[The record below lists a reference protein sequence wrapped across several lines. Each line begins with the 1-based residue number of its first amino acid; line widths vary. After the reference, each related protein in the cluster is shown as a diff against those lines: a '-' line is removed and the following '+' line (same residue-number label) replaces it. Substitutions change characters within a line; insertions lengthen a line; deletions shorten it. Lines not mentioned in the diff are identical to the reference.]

1 MPQKSSTETTSSSA
15 EANGFPHAASEA
27 KPAVVFP
34 TAKTSKEKADDQP
47 APDAPQDKAADTSVA
62 KPTDD
67 SSDTKHDDEPAI
79 APSPAISRRPSG
91 RFMDVVHP
99 SSVMRGHSVSQPRT
113 GVTLQPTGSYLSGR
127 AGNNGQQ
134 GVNMTEDAE
143 DASSDMM
150 ADDNTAHSPA
160 ADREIKRRP
169 LRLVLQP
176 DPSHV
181 AEGLTSD
188 NVSLNTKDVPDYES
202 MASEAEASTDS
213 AFIEE
218 GLLAEDAPAKAADSE
233 GLTMDELTA
242 DDDHLVTD
250 AAAGD
255 EVVEHHDEAADTD
268 IAADRTSLEATID
281 EIEASEVSEQLDADA
296 TSVGASSK
304 QPAADTSELDSELM
318 AIESMDESGAEI
330 AGDETPRRPHTP
342 GDIPQQ
348 YTAGDEIAPDPEPMF
363 DAAASQPA
371 TGEALQ
377 PDKKKSGIG
386 TILLIILFA
395 LIGVGG
401 GAAAYFFLLYYK

>member
-1 MPQKSSTETTSSSA
+1 M
-15 EANGFPHAASEA
+15 
-27 KPAVVFP
+27 VFP
-34 TAKTSKEKADDQP
+34 DIKTPDKKANDQP
-47 APDAPQDKAADTSVA
+47 ASDAPQDKAADTSAA

-67 SSDTKHDDEPAI
+67 SSDTERGNESTV

-99 SSVMRGHSVSQPRT
+99 SSVMRGHSVSQSRA

-127 AGNNGQQ
+127 AGNDGQQ
-134 GVNMTEDAE
+134 GVNMAETTEDV
-143 DASSDMM
+143 SSDMM
-150 ADDNTAHSPA
+150 ADDSTAHSSV

-169 LRLVLQP
+169 PRLVLQP

-218 GLLAEDAPAKAADSE
+218 GLLAEDAPVKAADSE

-255 EVVEHHDEAADTD
+255 EVVEHRDEAADTD

-304 QPAADTSELDSELM
+304 QSAADTSELDSELM
-318 AIESMDESGAEI
+318 AIESMDESDAETV
-330 AGDETPRRPHTP
+330 DETPRRPHTP

>member
-1 MPQKSSTETTSSSA
+1 M
-15 EANGFPHAASEA
+15 
-27 KPAVVFP
+27 VFP
-34 TAKTSKEKADDQP
+34 DIKTPAKKADDQ
-47 APDAPQDKAADTSVA
+47 AASGAPQDKVTDTSAA

-67 SSDTKHDDEPAI
+67 SSDTKHDDEPAV

-99 SSVMRGHSVSQPRT
+99 SSVMRGHGIHQPRT

-127 AGNNGQQ
+127 TGNDGQR
-134 GVNMTEDAE
+134 GVNMTEHAE

-150 ADDNTAHSPA
+150 ADDNTVRSSA

-169 LRLVLQP
+169 PRLVLQP

-218 GLLAEDAPAKAADSE
+218 GLLAEDAPTKAADSE
-233 GLTMDELTA
+233 GLTMDELMA

-250 AAAGD
+250 AEAGD
-255 EVVEHHDEAADTD
+255 EVAEHYDEAADTD
-268 IAADRTSLEATID
+268 ITADRTSLEATID
-281 EIEASEVSEQLDADA
+281 EIEAGEVGEQLDADA
-296 TSVGASSK
+296 SSVDVSSK
-304 QPAADTSELDSELM
+304 QSVADTSELDSELM
-318 AIESMDESGAEI
+318 AIESMDESDAEI
-330 AGDETPRRPHTP
+330 ADETPRRPHTP

>member
-1 MPQKSSTETTSSSA
+1 M
-15 EANGFPHAASEA
+15 EANGFPHAASET

-34 TAKTSKEKADDQP
+34 DIKTPAKKADSQ
-47 APDAPQDKAADTSVA
+47 ATSDAPQDKAADTSVA

-67 SSDTKHDDEPAI
+67 SSDTKHDDEPAV

-99 SSVMRGHSVSQPRT
+99 SSVMRGHGIHQPRA

-127 AGNNGQQ
+127 TGNDGQR
-134 GVNMTEDAE
+134 GVNMTEHAE

-150 ADDNTAHSPA
+150 ADDNTAHSLA

-169 LRLVLQP
+169 PRLVLQP

-242 DDDHLVTD
+242 DDDRLVTD
-250 AAAGD
+250 AEAGD

-304 QPAADTSELDSELM
+304 QSAADTSELDSELM
-318 AIESMDESGAEI
+318 AIESMDESDAETV
-330 AGDETPRRPHTP
+330 DETPRRPHTP

-371 TGEALQ
+371 SGEALQ

>member
-1 MPQKSSTETTSSSA
+1 MAETT
-15 EANGFPHAASEA
+15 
-27 KPAVVFP
+27 
-34 TAKTSKEKADDQP
+34 
-47 APDAPQDKAADTSVA
+47 
-62 KPTDD
+62 
-67 SSDTKHDDEPAI
+67 
-79 APSPAISRRPSG
+79 
-91 RFMDVVHP
+91 
-99 SSVMRGHSVSQPRT
+99 
-113 GVTLQPTGSYLSGR
+113 
-127 AGNNGQQ
+127 
-134 GVNMTEDAE
+134 E

-150 ADDNTAHSPA
+150 ADDSTAHSSV

-169 LRLVLQP
+169 PRLVLQP

-250 AAAGD
+250 D
-255 EVVEHHDEAADTD
+255 EELVERHEEASDTD
-268 IAADRTSLEATID
+268 TTTDRASLEATID

-318 AIESMDESGAEI
+318 AIESMDESDAETV
-330 AGDETPRRPHTP
+330 DETPRRPHTP

>member
-1 MPQKSSTETTSSSA
+1 
-15 EANGFPHAASEA
+15 
-27 KPAVVFP
+27 
-34 TAKTSKEKADDQP
+34 
-47 APDAPQDKAADTSVA
+47 
-62 KPTDD
+62 
-67 SSDTKHDDEPAI
+67 
-79 APSPAISRRPSG
+79 
-91 RFMDVVHP
+91 
-99 SSVMRGHSVSQPRT
+99 MRGHSVSQPRT
-113 GVTLQPTGSYLSGR
+113 GVTLQPTGSYLSSR
-127 AGNNGQQ
+127 AGNDGQQ
-134 GVNMTEDAE
+134 GVNMAETTEDV
-143 DASSDMM
+143 SSDMM
-150 ADDNTAHSPA
+150 ADDSTAHSSA

-169 LRLVLQP
+169 PRLVLQP

-250 AAAGD
+250 
-255 EVVEHHDEAADTD
+255 EAADTD
-268 IAADRTSLEATID
+268 ITADRTSLEATID
-281 EIEASEVSEQLDADA
+281 EIEASEVGEQLDTDA
-296 TSVGASSK
+296 TSVDASSK

-330 AGDETPRRPHTP
+330 ADDETPRRPHTP

>member
-1 MPQKSSTETTSSSA
+1 
-15 EANGFPHAASEA
+15 
-27 KPAVVFP
+27 
-34 TAKTSKEKADDQP
+34 
-47 APDAPQDKAADTSVA
+47 
-62 KPTDD
+62 
-67 SSDTKHDDEPAI
+67 
-79 APSPAISRRPSG
+79 
-91 RFMDVVHP
+91 
-99 SSVMRGHSVSQPRT
+99 MRGHGIHQPRT

-127 AGNNGQQ
+127 TGNDGQQ
-134 GVNMTEDAE
+134 GVNMAETTEDT
-143 DASSDMM
+143 SSDMM
-150 ADDNTAHSPA
+150 ADDSTAHSPA

-169 LRLVLQP
+169 PRLVLQP

-255 EVVEHHDEAADTD
+255 EVAEHRDEAADTD

-281 EIEASEVSEQLDADA
+281 EIEASEVSEQLDADT
-296 TSVGASSK
+296 TSVDASSK
-304 QPAADTSELDSELM
+304 QPTADTSELDSELM

-330 AGDETPRRPHTP
+330 ADDETPRRPHTP

-377 PDKKKSGIG
+377 SDKKKSGIG

>member
-1 MPQKSSTETTSSSA
+1 MTSPA
-15 EANGFPHAASEA
+15 TEANGFPHAAAET
-27 KPAVVFP
+27 KPAIIFP
-34 TAKTSKEKADDQP
+34 NSKVSDKKTEKTDEQ
-47 APDAPQDKAADTSVA
+47 TSSGTSSD

-67 SSDTKHDDEPAI
+67 SSAVKPTGDASETKHDDEPTI

-99 SSVMRGHSVSQPRT
+99 SSVMRGHSIHQPRT

-127 AGNNGQQ
+127 TGSNGQQ
-134 GVNMTEDAE
+134 GVSMTEHAE
-143 DASSDMM
+143 DESNDMM
-150 ADDNTAHSPA
+150 ADDITAHSPEA
-160 ADREIKRRP
+160 GYEMKRRP
-169 LRLVLQP
+169 TRLVLQP

-218 GLLAEDAPAKAADSE
+218 GLLAEDAPSEVVDSE

-250 AAAGD
+250 D
-255 EVVEHHDEAADTD
+255 EDSVEHHNETSDADAITGR
-268 IAADRTSLEATID
+268 ASLEATID
-281 EIEASEVSEQLDADA
+281 EIEAGEVGGQLDTDTTSAD
-296 TSVGASSK
+296 SSPK
-304 QPAADTSELDSELM
+304 HSAADTSELDSELM
-318 AIESMDESGAEI
+318 AIEAMDEGGIDTA
-330 AGDETPRRPHTP
+330 DEASYRPHAP

-348 YTAGDEIAPDPEPMF
+348 YTTGDEIAPDPEPMF

-371 TGEALQ
+371 AGETLQ
-377 PDKKKSGIG
+377 PDKKKSSLG
-386 TILLIILFA
+386 TILLILLFA

>member
-1 MPQKSSTETTSSSA
+1 M
-15 EANGFPHAASEA
+15 
-27 KPAVVFP
+27 VFP
-34 TAKTSKEKADDQP
+34 DIKTPAKKADDQ
-47 APDAPQDKAADTSVA
+47 AASDAPQDKVTDTSAA

-67 SSDTKHDDEPAI
+67 SSDTKHNDEPAV

-99 SSVMRGHSVSQPRT
+99 SSVMRGHGIHQPRT
-113 GVTLQPTGSYLSGR
+113 GVTLQQTGSYLSGR
-127 AGNNGQQ
+127 TGNDGQR
-134 GVNMTEDAE
+134 GVNMTEHAE

-150 ADDNTAHSPA
+150 ADDNTARSSA

-169 LRLVLQP
+169 PRLVLQP

-218 GLLAEDAPAKAADSE
+218 GLLAEDPPAKAADSE
-233 GLTMDELTA
+233 GLTMDELMA

-250 AAAGD
+250 AEAGD
-255 EVVEHHDEAADTD
+255 EVAEHYDEAADTD

-281 EIEASEVSEQLDADA
+281 EIEAGEVGEQLDTD
-296 TSVGASSK
+296 ASSVDVLSK
-304 QPAADTSELDSELM
+304 QSVADTSELDSELM
-318 AIESMDESGAEI
+318 AIESMDESDAEI
-330 AGDETPRRPHTP
+330 ADDETPRRPHTP

>member
-1 MPQKSSTETTSSSA
+1 
-15 EANGFPHAASEA
+15 
-27 KPAVVFP
+27 
-34 TAKTSKEKADDQP
+34 
-47 APDAPQDKAADTSVA
+47 
-62 KPTDD
+62 
-67 SSDTKHDDEPAI
+67 
-79 APSPAISRRPSG
+79 
-91 RFMDVVHP
+91 
-99 SSVMRGHSVSQPRT
+99 MRGHSVSQSRT

-127 AGNNGQQ
+127 TGNDGQQ
-134 GVNMTEDAE
+134 GVNMAETTEDT
-143 DASSDMM
+143 SSDMM
-150 ADDNTAHSPA
+150 ADDSTAHSSV

-169 LRLVLQP
+169 PRLVLQP

-233 GLTMDELTA
+233 GLTMDELTV

-255 EVVEHHDEAADTD
+255 EVVEHRDEAADTD

-281 EIEASEVSEQLDADA
+281 EIKASEVSEQLDADA

-304 QPAADTSELDSELM
+304 QSATDTSELDSELM
-318 AIESMDESGAEI
+318 AIESMDESDAETV
-330 AGDETPRRPHTP
+330 DKTPRRPHTP

>member
-1 MPQKSSTETTSSSA
+1 
-15 EANGFPHAASEA
+15 
-27 KPAVVFP
+27 
-34 TAKTSKEKADDQP
+34 
-47 APDAPQDKAADTSVA
+47 
-62 KPTDD
+62 
-67 SSDTKHDDEPAI
+67 
-79 APSPAISRRPSG
+79 
-91 RFMDVVHP
+91 
-99 SSVMRGHSVSQPRT
+99 MRGHSVSQPRT

-127 AGNNGQQ
+127 TGNDGQQ
-134 GVNMTEDAE
+134 GVNMAETTEDT
-143 DASSDMM
+143 SSDMM
-150 ADDNTAHSPA
+150 ADDSTAHSSV

-169 LRLVLQP
+169 PRLVLQP

-218 GLLAEDAPAKAADSE
+218 GLLAEDTPAKAADSE

-255 EVVEHHDEAADTD
+255 EVAEHHDEAADTD
-268 IAADRTSLEATID
+268 ITADRTSLEATID
-281 EIEASEVSEQLDADA
+281 EIEASEVSEQLDADT
-296 TSVGASSK
+296 TSVDASSK
-304 QPAADTSELDSELM
+304 QSAADTSELDSELM
-318 AIESMDESGAEI
+318 AIESMDESDAETV
-330 AGDETPRRPHTP
+330 DETPRRPHTP

>member
-1 MPQKSSTETTSSSA
+1 
-15 EANGFPHAASEA
+15 
-27 KPAVVFP
+27 
-34 TAKTSKEKADDQP
+34 
-47 APDAPQDKAADTSVA
+47 
-62 KPTDD
+62 
-67 SSDTKHDDEPAI
+67 
-79 APSPAISRRPSG
+79 
-91 RFMDVVHP
+91 
-99 SSVMRGHSVSQPRT
+99 MRGHSVSQSRA

-127 AGNNGQQ
+127 AGNDGQQ
-134 GVNMTEDAE
+134 GVNMAETTEDV
-143 DASSDMM
+143 SSDMM
-150 ADDNTAHSPA
+150 ADDSTAHSSV

-169 LRLVLQP
+169 PRLVLQP

-242 DDDHLVTD
+242 DDDRLVTD
-250 AAAGD
+250 AEAGD

-304 QPAADTSELDSELM
+304 QSAADTSELDSELM
-318 AIESMDESGAEI
+318 AIESMDESDAETV
-330 AGDETPRRPHTP
+330 DETPRRPHTP

>member
-1 MPQKSSTETTSSSA
+1 MAPLST

-34 TAKTSKEKADDQP
+34 TTKTPKEKADDQA
-47 APDAPQDKAADTSVA
+47 APDAPQNKAADTPAV
-62 KPTDD
+62 KPAND
-67 SSDTKHDDEPAI
+67 SSDAKQDDDESITTP
-79 APSPAISRRPSG
+79 PPTISRRPSG

-99 SSVMRGHSVSQPRT
+99 SSVMRGHGIHQPRT
-113 GVTLQPTGSYLSGR
+113 GVTLQPAGSYLSGR
-127 AGNNGQQ
+127 AGNDGQQ

-150 ADDNTAHSPA
+150 ADDNTARSSA
-160 ADREIKRRP
+160 ADHDIKRRP
-169 LRLVLQP
+169 PRLVLQP

-218 GLLAEDAPAKAADSE
+218 GLLAEDAPAEVADGE
-233 GLTMDELTA
+233 GLTMEELTA

-250 AAAGD
+250 DVAETEAG
-255 EVVEHHDEAADTD
+255 EHYGEAADTD
-268 IAADRTSLEATID
+268 IVADRASLEATID
-281 EIEASEVSEQLDADA
+281 EIEASEVGEQLDTDAASAD
-296 TSVGASSK
+296 SSSK
-304 QPAADTSELDSELM
+304 QSAADALELDSELM
-318 AIESMDESGAEI
+318 AIEAMDEGGIDTA
-330 AGDETPRRPHTP
+330 DEAPYRSQAL

-348 YTAGDEIAPDPEPMF
+348 YTTGDEIAPDPEPMF

>member
-1 MPQKSSTETTSSSA
+1 M
-15 EANGFPHAASEA
+15 
-27 KPAVVFP
+27 VFP
-34 TAKTSKEKADDQP
+34 DIKTPAKKADDQ
-47 APDAPQDKAADTSVA
+47 AASDAPQDKAADTSAA

-79 APSPAISRRPSG
+79 TPSPAISRRPSG

-99 SSVMRGHSVSQPRT
+99 SSVMRGHSVSQSRA

-127 AGNNGQQ
+127 TGNNGQR
-134 GVNMTEDAE
+134 GVNMTEHAE

-150 ADDNTAHSPA
+150 ADDSTAHSSV

-169 LRLVLQP
+169 PRLVLQP

-242 DDDHLVTD
+242 DDDRLVTD

-304 QPAADTSELDSELM
+304 QSAADTSELDSELM
-318 AIESMDESGAEI
+318 AIESMDESDAETV
-330 AGDETPRRPHTP
+330 DETPRRPHTP

-371 TGEALQ
+371 SGEALQ

>member
-1 MPQKSSTETTSSSA
+1 
-15 EANGFPHAASEA
+15 
-27 KPAVVFP
+27 
-34 TAKTSKEKADDQP
+34 
-47 APDAPQDKAADTSVA
+47 
-62 KPTDD
+62 
-67 SSDTKHDDEPAI
+67 
-79 APSPAISRRPSG
+79 
-91 RFMDVVHP
+91 MDVVHP
-99 SSVMRGHSVSQPRT
+99 SSVMRGHGIHQPRT

-127 AGNNGQQ
+127 TGSNGQQ
-134 GVNMTEDAE
+134 GVSMTEHAE
-143 DASSDMM
+143 DESNNMM
-150 ADDNTAHSPA
+150 ADDITAHSSEVG
-160 ADREIKRRP
+160 REIKRRP
-169 LRLVLQP
+169 TRLVLQP

-218 GLLAEDAPAKAADSE
+218 GLLAEDASSEVVDSE

-250 AAAGD
+250 D
-255 EVVEHHDEAADTD
+255 EESVEHHDETSDTD
-268 IAADRTSLEATID
+268 ATTGRASLEATID
-281 EIEASEVSEQLDADA
+281 EIEAGEVDGQLDADA
-296 TSVGASSK
+296 TSADSSSK
-304 QPAADTSELDSELM
+304 RSAADTSELDSELM
-318 AIESMDESGAEI
+318 AIEAMDEGGIDTA
-330 AGDETPRRPHTP
+330 DEAPYRPHTP

-348 YTAGDEIAPDPEPMF
+348 YTTGDEIAPDPEPMF

-377 PDKKKSGIG
+377 PDKKKSSLG